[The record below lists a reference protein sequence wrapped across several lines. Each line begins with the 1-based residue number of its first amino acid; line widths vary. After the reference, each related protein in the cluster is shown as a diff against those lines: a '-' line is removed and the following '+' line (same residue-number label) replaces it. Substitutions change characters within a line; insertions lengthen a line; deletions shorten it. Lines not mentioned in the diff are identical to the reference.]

1 MKKSLNNRQKLNK
14 LVKELH
20 AANPRVDI
28 GLALL
33 IERITKISEI
43 TRHDIEEG
51 SQAYNMPIIG
61 VTSGMYLHLCNIID
75 ETLNAKD

>member
-14 LVKELH
+14 LVRELH
-20 AANPRVDI
+20 AANPRIDI

-43 TRHDIEEG
+43 TRRDIENG
-51 SQAYNMPIIG
+51 STAYDMPIIG
-61 VTSGMYLHLCNIID
+61 IDSGMYLHLCNIID
-75 ETLNAKD
+75 ETLNENN

>member
-20 AANPRVDI
+20 AANPRIDI

-33 IERITKISEI
+33 IERIQKISEI
-43 TRHDIEEG
+43 TKKDIEDNG
-51 SQAYNMPIIG
+51 VDYSMPMLGI
-61 VTSGMYLHLCNIID
+61 TSGMYIHLCQIID
-75 ETLNAKD
+75 KVLNENR

>member
-43 TRHDIEEG
+43 TRRDIENG
-51 SQAYNMPIIG
+51 SQAYHMPIIG
-61 VTSGMYLHLCNIID
+61 VTKGMYLHLCDIID
-75 ETLNAKD
+75 ETLNDNN